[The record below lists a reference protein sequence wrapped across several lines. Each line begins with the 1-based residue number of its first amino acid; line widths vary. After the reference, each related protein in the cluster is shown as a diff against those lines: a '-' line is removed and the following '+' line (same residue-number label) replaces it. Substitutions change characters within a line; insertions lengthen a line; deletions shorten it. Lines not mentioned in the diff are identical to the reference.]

1 MHTRASNAE
10 DPFVTH
16 LRQIEATER
25 DKWVSAD
32 EACTKAAYYVNEL
45 RQRLVEAEREL
56 AAAEQEHTVA
66 AERLAVVREII
77 ADAERLLTQPDR
89 DTTGGTEA
97 EQPDQPKPRA
107 SSPGRSTH
115 DTGPAVAPT
124 VRALVLEALADGKAT
139 QLSSIRAHVQ
149 RGRPQTPPNSVRS
162 TIRTLCDRG
171 QVALLGRATYRL
183 VPLEAH
189 T

>member
-10 DPFVTH
+10 GSFVAH
-16 LRQIEATER
+16 LRQIEAAER

-45 RQRLVEAEREL
+45 RQRLIEAEREL

-66 AERLAVVREII
+66 SERLAVVREII
-77 ADAERLLTQPDR
+77 ADAEQLLTQPDR
-89 DTTGGTEA
+89 DTAGGAEA

-115 DTGPAVAPT
+115 DAGPAAPT
-124 VRALVLEALADGKAT
+124 VRALVLEALSDGQAT